1 MLMGAH
7 NKRKDSRLQQKPVD
21 DYQVG
26 PLRKEADHKIE
37 DNKMGTVNGV
47 KFFDPRLTNIEA
59 SMPSQ
64 GQPTFDVH
72 VLLNRMSAA

>member
-1 MLMGAH
+1 MGVH
-7 NKRKDSRLQQKPVD
+7 GKRKDVKHLQKPVN
-21 DYQVG
+21 DYQVA

-47 KFFDPRLTNIEA
+47 KFFDPRLTKIEA